1 MKKVLL
7 CAAFIAASFT
17 SIAQVGVGTVTPD
30 ASAALEVKSTTKGF
44 LPPRMTTAERN
55 VISTPPAG
63 LIIYNTTVACVQ
75 FFNGALWFDTCSQTT
90 DGPPNGNLTLGAVTY
105 QGESVVVDPQ
115 NRGIGYNGEAVPL
128 ASTITVELTNNDTAN
143 AQGYGLSAT
152 DTGTGLIYAATG
164 TIAPAADKILVV
176 LTPNAVV
183 MPAFESGF
191 LSMLLTGAS
200 NTINLEPRI
209 DIKSIPTSATTVK
222 NVVYGT
228 QVWMDRNLGARRV
241 ATVDAANGF
250 TGINDVFSYGNHYQ
264 WGRSTDGHEI
274 TVWNGDTKIDGRGLV
289 DFTTTLAAD
298 AYPAHGN
305 FIITNAS
312 PNDWLANP
320 ATSDTPTL
328 WATANQGPCPTNY
341 HVPTKDEWD
350 TADAFNSQWNNSTD
364 TYNSTLKLP
373 SSGLR
378 TRAFGTLSNQG
389 TSGSYWSST
398 VSGTTAINL
407 FFNSTAA
414 NTTNNNRARGFTVRC
429 LKD

>member
-17 SIAQVGVGTVTPD
+17 SIAQVGVGTTDPN

-44 LPPRMTTAERN
+44 LPPRMTTAERD

-90 DGPPNGNLTLGAVTY
+90 DGPSNGNLTLGAVTY
-105 QGESVVVDPQ
+105 QGESVVVDTD

-128 ASTITVELTNNDTAN
+128 ASTITVQLTNNDTAN

-152 DTGTGLIYAATG
+152 DTDTGLIYAATG
-164 TIAPAADKILVV
+164 TIAAGAVELVV

-191 LSMLLTGAS
+191 LSMPLTGAS
-200 NTINLEPRI
+200 NIINLEPRI

-241 ATVDAANGF
+241 ATAID
-250 TGINDVFSYGNHYQ
+250 DVYSYGNYYQ

-274 TVWNGDTKIDGRGLV
+274 TVWNGDTKTNGRGLADV
-289 DFTTTLAAD
+289 TTTLAAD

-305 FIITNAS
+305 FITNS
-312 PNDWLANP
+312 SDWLDNP

-328 WATANQGPCPTNY
+328 WATANQGPCPANY
-341 HVPTKDEWD
+341 HVPTFAEWD
-350 TADAFNSQWNNSTD
+350 TADKFNSGWGNNTD

-373 SSGLR
+373 SSGHR
-378 TRAFGTLSNQG
+378 IRANGTLGSQG
-389 TSGSYWSST
+389 TNGHYWSST
-398 VSGTTAINL
+398 VSGTKASYLIFTSTRASTNYSNL
-407 FFNSTAA
+407 
-414 NTTNNNRARGFTVRC
+414 RAGGITVRC